1 MRKFILALVAFAA
14 ILTPVVAVTA
24 PAEATTMAQR
34 QAIGSAHD
42 YLRYSAFS
50 RAGLIQQLH
59 SPYGEGF
66 SLRVST
72 YAVDHITV
80 NWRYQAYRSARSY
93 LRYSHF
99 SRAGLIRQLES
110 RYGEQFTHYQAVYGV
125 NRVGL

>member
-1 MRKFILALVAFAA
+1 MRKILLTLVALAA
-14 ILTPVVAVTA
+14 TFTPIAVATA
-24 PAEATTMAQR
+24 PAEATTLAQR

-42 YLRYSAFS
+42 YLRAMPFS
-50 RAGLIQQLH
+50 RAGLIHQLH

-80 NWRYQAYRSARSY
+80 SWRYQAYRSARSY
-93 LRYSHF
+93 LRIMHF
-99 SRAGLIRQLES
+99 SRAGLIHQLES
-110 RYGEQFTHYQAVYGV
+110 YYGERFTHWQAVYGV